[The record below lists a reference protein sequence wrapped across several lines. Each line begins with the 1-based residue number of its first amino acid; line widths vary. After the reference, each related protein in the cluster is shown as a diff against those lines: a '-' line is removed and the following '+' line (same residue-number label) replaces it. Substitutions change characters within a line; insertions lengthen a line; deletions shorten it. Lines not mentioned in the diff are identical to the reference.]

1 MDGFLI
7 LDKPEGITSAECV
20 YKLRSILGT
29 KKIGHC
35 GTLDPLATGLLPI
48 SIGEGTKFSN
58 YLTNKDKLYE
68 VGIKFGLETDTGDI
82 TGKIVSKS
90 QKSYSL
96 NNLET
101 EVKKTEGYQE
111 QLPPMY
117 SALKVKGKPLYYW
130 ARKGVYLSREERKVN
145 VSEVTLIDHNKK
157 EAKLRI
163 ACSKGTYIRG
173 LVEDLGRR
181 MKEHYPTNSPNEKDY
196 EILFHEKAL
205 KENGDLFYDTVEI
218 RNNNGNNSSF
228 IHQIEI
234 ENLRID
240 LSNNGSTYNTISTTF
255 QIMSGNDTIPPNL
268 FSNVNLNIE
277 LANLD
282 VAYMRGYFGNITV
295 SNEVNTNINA
305 LKKTS

>member
-7 LDKPEGITSAECV
+7 LDKATGITSAECV
-20 YKLRSILGT
+20 YKLRSVLGI

-58 YLTNKDKLYE
+58 YLTDKDKLYE
-68 VGIKFGLETDTGDI
+68 VVIKFGLETDTGDI

-96 NNLET
+96 NSLET
-101 EVKKTEGYQE
+101 EVKRIEGFQD

-130 ARKGVYLSREERKVN
+130 ARRGVFLSREERKIN
-145 VSEVTLIDHNKK
+145 VSEVTLIEHNNK

-181 MKEHYPTNSPNEKDY
+181 IKCYATVKSLRRLKVGHLHLDSNFCNLHDKKE
-196 EILFHEKAL
+196 EILSK
-205 KENGDLFYDTVEI
+205 I
-218 RNNNGNNSSF
+218 NSCDSM
-228 IHQIEI
+228 
-234 ENLRID
+234 LID
-240 LSNNGSTYNTISTTF
+240 LKKIRINLEDAKKVRNGLSIDYNAQLKNKRLVRIYTETE
-255 QIMSGNDTIPPNL
+255 L
-268 FSNVNLNIE
+268 FVGLGEILENKLFPKRL
-277 LANLD
+277 LA
-282 VAYMRGYFGNITV
+282 
-295 SNEVNTNINA
+295 TN
-305 LKKTS
+305 

>member
-7 LDKPEGITSAECV
+7 LDKPTGITSAQCV
-20 YKLRSILGT
+20 YKLRSVLGI

-58 YLTNKDKLYE
+58 YLTDKDKLYE
-68 VGIKFGLETDTGDI
+68 VVIKFGLETDTGDI

-96 NNLET
+96 SSLET
-101 EVKKTEGYQE
+101 EVKRIEGFQN

-130 ARKGVYLSREERKVN
+130 ARRGVFLSREERKIN
-145 VSEVTLIDHNKK
+145 VSEVTLIEHNNK

-173 LVEDLGRR
+173 LAEDLGRR
-181 MKEHYPTNSPNEKDY
+181 IKCYATVKSLRRLKVGHLHLDSNSCNLHDKKE
-196 EILFHEKAL
+196 EILSK
-205 KENGDLFYDTVEI
+205 I
-218 RNNNGNNSSF
+218 NSCDSM
-228 IHQIEI
+228 
-234 ENLRID
+234 LID
-240 LSNNGSTYNTISTTF
+240 LKKIRINLEDAKKVRNGLSIDYNAQLKNKRLVRIYTETE
-255 QIMSGNDTIPPNL
+255 L
-268 FSNVNLNIE
+268 FVGLGEILDNKIFPKKL
-277 LANLD
+277 LA
-282 VAYMRGYFGNITV
+282 
-295 SNEVNTNINA
+295 TN
-305 LKKTS
+305 

>member
-20 YKLRSILGT
+20 YKLRSILGI

-181 MKEHYPTNSPNEKDY
+181 IKCYATVKSLRRLKVGHLHLDSNSCNLHDKKE
-196 EILFHEKAL
+196 EILSK
-205 KENGDLFYDTVEI
+205 I
-218 RNNNGNNSSF
+218 NSCDSM
-228 IHQIEI
+228 
-234 ENLRID
+234 LID
-240 LSNNGSTYNTISTTF
+240 LKKIRINLEDAKKVRNCLSIDYNAQLKNKRLVRIYTETE
-255 QIMSGNDTIPPNL
+255 L
-268 FSNVNLNIE
+268 FVGLGEILENKLFPKKL
-277 LANLD
+277 LA
-282 VAYMRGYFGNITV
+282 
-295 SNEVNTNINA
+295 TN
-305 LKKTS
+305 

>member
-20 YKLRSILGT
+20 YKLRSILGI

-181 MKEHYPTNSPNEKDY
+181 MKCYATVKSLRRLKIGHLYLDSHSCNLHDRKE
-196 EILFHEKAL
+196 EILSKLNSCDSMLIDFKKICINLEDAKKVRNGLSIDYNAQL
-205 KENGDLFYDTVEI
+205 KNKRLVRIYTETELFVGLGEILENKLFPK
-218 RNNNGNNSSF
+218 R
-228 IHQIEI
+228 
-234 ENLRID
+234 L
-240 LSNNGSTYNTISTTF
+240 
-255 QIMSGNDTIPPNL
+255 
-268 FSNVNLNIE
+268 
-277 LANLD
+277 LA
-282 VAYMRGYFGNITV
+282 
-295 SNEVNTNINA
+295 TN
-305 LKKTS
+305 

>member
-130 ARKGVYLSREERKVN
+130 VRKGVYLSREERKVN

-181 MKEHYPTNSPNEKDY
+181 MKCYATVKSLRRLKIGHLYLDSHSCNLHDRKE
-196 EILFHEKAL
+196 EILSKVNSCDSMLIDFKKICINLEDAKKVRNGLSIDYNAQL
-205 KENGDLFYDTVEI
+205 ENKRLVRIYTESELFVGLGVI
-218 RNNNGNNSSF
+218 L
-228 IHQIEI
+228 
-234 ENLRID
+234 ENK
-240 LSNNGSTYNTISTTF
+240 
-255 QIMSGNDTIPPNL
+255 L
-268 FSNVNLNIE
+268 FP
-277 LANLD
+277 
-282 VAYMRGYFGNITV
+282 
-295 SNEVNTNINA
+295 
-305 LKKTS
+305 K

>member
-7 LDKPEGITSAECV
+7 LDKPVGITSAECV
-20 YKLRSILGT
+20 YKLRSVLGI

-58 YLTNKDKLYE
+58 YLTDKDKLYE
-68 VGIKFGLETDTGDI
+68 VVIKFGLETDTGDI

-96 NNLET
+96 SSLET
-101 EVKKTEGYQE
+101 EVKKIEGFQD

-130 ARKGVYLSREERKVN
+130 ARRGVFLSREERKIN
-145 VSEVTLIDHNKK
+145 VSEVTLIEHNNK

-181 MKEHYPTNSPNEKDY
+181 IKCYATVKSLRRLKVGHLHLDSNSCNLHDKKE
-196 EILFHEKAL
+196 EILSK
-205 KENGDLFYDTVEI
+205 I
-218 RNNNGNNSSF
+218 NSCDSM
-228 IHQIEI
+228 
-234 ENLRID
+234 LID
-240 LSNNGSTYNTISTTF
+240 LKKIRINLEDAKKVRNGLSIDYNAHLENKRLVRIYTETE
-255 QIMSGNDTIPPNL
+255 L
-268 FSNVNLNIE
+268 FVGLGEILENKLFPKRL
-277 LANLD
+277 LA
-282 VAYMRGYFGNITV
+282 
-295 SNEVNTNINA
+295 TN
-305 LKKTS
+305 

>member
-20 YKLRSILGT
+20 YKLRSILGM

-58 YLTNKDKLYE
+58 YLTDKDKLYE
-68 VGIKFGLETDTGDI
+68 VVIKFGLETDTGDI

-96 NNLET
+96 NSLET
-101 EVKKTEGYQE
+101 EVKRIEGFQD

-130 ARKGVYLSREERKVN
+130 ARRGVFLSREERKIN
-145 VSEVTLIDHNKK
+145 VSEVTLIEHNNK

-181 MKEHYPTNSPNEKDY
+181 IKCYATVKSLRRLKVGHLHLDSNSCNLHDKKE
-196 EILFHEKAL
+196 EILSK
-205 KENGDLFYDTVEI
+205 I
-218 RNNNGNNSSF
+218 NSCDSM
-228 IHQIEI
+228 
-234 ENLRID
+234 LID
-240 LSNNGSTYNTISTTF
+240 LKKIRINLEDAKKVRNGLSIDYNAQLKNKRLVRIYTETE
-255 QIMSGNDTIPPNL
+255 L
-268 FSNVNLNIE
+268 FVGLGEILENKLFPKKL
-277 LANLD
+277 LA
-282 VAYMRGYFGNITV
+282 
-295 SNEVNTNINA
+295 TN
-305 LKKTS
+305 

>member
-7 LDKPEGITSAECV
+7 LDKPTGITSAQCV
-20 YKLRSILGT
+20 YKLRSVLGI

-58 YLTNKDKLYE
+58 YLSDKDKLYE
-68 VGIKFGLETDTGDI
+68 VVIKFGLETDTGDI

-96 NNLET
+96 SSLET
-101 EVKKTEGYQE
+101 EVKKIEGFHD

-130 ARKGVYLSREERKVN
+130 ARRGVFLSREERKIN
-145 VSEVTLIDHNKK
+145 VSEVTLIEHNNK

-173 LVEDLGRR
+173 LAEDLGRR
-181 MKEHYPTNSPNEKDY
+181 IKCYATVKSLRRLKVGHLHLDSNSCNLHDKKE
-196 EILFHEKAL
+196 EILSK
-205 KENGDLFYDTVEI
+205 I
-218 RNNNGNNSSF
+218 NSCDSM
-228 IHQIEI
+228 
-234 ENLRID
+234 LID
-240 LSNNGSTYNTISTTF
+240 LKKIRINLEDAKKVRNGLSIDYNAQLKNKRLVRIYTETE
-255 QIMSGNDTIPPNL
+255 L
-268 FSNVNLNIE
+268 FVGLGEILENKLFPKRL
-277 LANLD
+277 LA
-282 VAYMRGYFGNITV
+282 
-295 SNEVNTNINA
+295 TN
-305 LKKTS
+305 

>member
-7 LDKPEGITSAECV
+7 LDKPTGITSAECV
-20 YKLRSILGT
+20 YKLRSVLGI

-58 YLTNKDKLYE
+58 YLADKDKLYE
-68 VGIKFGLETDTGDI
+68 VVIKFGLETDTGDI

-96 NNLET
+96 SSLET
-101 EVKKTEGYQE
+101 EVKKIEGFQD

-130 ARKGVYLSREERKVN
+130 ARRGVFLSRKERKIN
-145 VSEVTLIDHNKK
+145 VSEVTLIEHNNK

-173 LVEDLGRR
+173 LAEDLGRR
-181 MKEHYPTNSPNEKDY
+181 IKCYATVKSLRRLKVGHLHLDSNSCNLHDKKE
-196 EILFHEKAL
+196 EILSK
-205 KENGDLFYDTVEI
+205 I
-218 RNNNGNNSSF
+218 NSCDSM
-228 IHQIEI
+228 
-234 ENLRID
+234 LID
-240 LSNNGSTYNTISTTF
+240 LKKIRINLEDAKKVRNGLSIDYNAQLIDKRLVRIYTETE
-255 QIMSGNDTIPPNL
+255 L
-268 FSNVNLNIE
+268 FVGLGEILENKLFPKRL
-277 LANLD
+277 LA
-282 VAYMRGYFGNITV
+282 
-295 SNEVNTNINA
+295 TN
-305 LKKTS
+305 

>member
-7 LDKPEGITSAECV
+7 LDKPTGITSAQCV
-20 YKLRSILGT
+20 YKLRSVLGV

-58 YLTNKDKLYE
+58 YLTDKDKLYE
-68 VGIKFGLETDTGDI
+68 VVIKFGLETDTGDI

-96 NNLET
+96 GSLET
-101 EVKKTEGYQE
+101 EVKKIEGFQD

-130 ARKGVYLSREERKVN
+130 ARRGVFLSREERKIN
-145 VSEVTLIDHNKK
+145 VSEVTLIEHNNK

-173 LVEDLGRR
+173 LAEDLGRR
-181 MKEHYPTNSPNEKDY
+181 IKCYATVKSLRRLKVGHLNLDSNSCNLHDKKE
-196 EILFHEKAL
+196 EILSK
-205 KENGDLFYDTVEI
+205 I
-218 RNNNGNNSSF
+218 NSCDSM
-228 IHQIEI
+228 
-234 ENLRID
+234 LID
-240 LSNNGSTYNTISTTF
+240 LKKIRINLEDAKKVRNGLSIDYNAQLKNKRLVRIYTETE
-255 QIMSGNDTIPPNL
+255 L
-268 FSNVNLNIE
+268 FVGLGEILENKLFPKRL
-277 LANLD
+277 LA
-282 VAYMRGYFGNITV
+282 
-295 SNEVNTNINA
+295 TN
-305 LKKTS
+305 

>member
-7 LDKPEGITSAECV
+7 LDKPTGITSAQCV
-20 YKLRSILGT
+20 YKLRSVLGI

-58 YLTNKDKLYE
+58 YLTDKDKLYE
-68 VGIKFGLETDTGDI
+68 VVIKFGLETDTGDI

-96 NNLET
+96 SSLET
-101 EVKKTEGYQE
+101 EVKKIEGFQD

-130 ARKGVYLSREERKVN
+130 ARRGVFLSREERKIN
-145 VSEVTLIDHNKK
+145 VSEVTLIEHNNK

-181 MKEHYPTNSPNEKDY
+181 IKCYATVKSLRRLKVGHLHLDSNSCNLHDKKE
-196 EILFHEKAL
+196 EILSK
-205 KENGDLFYDTVEI
+205 I
-218 RNNNGNNSSF
+218 NSCDSM
-228 IHQIEI
+228 
-234 ENLRID
+234 LID
-240 LSNNGSTYNTISTTF
+240 LKKIRINLEDAKKVRNGLSIDYNAQLKNKRLVRIYTETE
-255 QIMSGNDTIPPNL
+255 L
-268 FSNVNLNIE
+268 FVGLGEILENKLFPKKL
-277 LANLD
+277 LA
-282 VAYMRGYFGNITV
+282 
-295 SNEVNTNINA
+295 TN
-305 LKKTS
+305 

>member
-7 LDKPEGITSAECV
+7 LDKPTGMTSAQCV
-20 YKLRSILGT
+20 YKLRSVLGM

-58 YLTNKDKLYE
+58 YLTDKDKLYE
-68 VGIKFGLETDTGDI
+68 VVIKFGLETDTGDI

-96 NNLET
+96 SSLET
-101 EVKKTEGYQE
+101 EVKKIEGFQD

-130 ARKGVYLSREERKVN
+130 ARRGVFLSRKERKIN
-145 VSEVTLIDHNKK
+145 VSEVTLIEHNNK

-173 LVEDLGRR
+173 LAEDLGRR
-181 MKEHYPTNSPNEKDY
+181 IKCYATVKSLRRLKVGHLHLDSNSCNLHDKKE
-196 EILFHEKAL
+196 EILSK
-205 KENGDLFYDTVEI
+205 I
-218 RNNNGNNSSF
+218 NSCDSM
-228 IHQIEI
+228 
-234 ENLRID
+234 LID
-240 LSNNGSTYNTISTTF
+240 LKKIRINLEDAKKVRNGLSIDYNAQLKNKRLVRIYTETE
-255 QIMSGNDTIPPNL
+255 L
-268 FSNVNLNIE
+268 FVGLGEILENKLFPKRL
-277 LANLD
+277 LA
-282 VAYMRGYFGNITV
+282 
-295 SNEVNTNINA
+295 TN
-305 LKKTS
+305 

>member
-7 LDKPEGITSAECV
+7 LDKPTGITSAQCV
-20 YKLRSILGT
+20 YKLRSVLGI

-58 YLTNKDKLYE
+58 YLTDKDKLYE
-68 VGIKFGLETDTGDI
+68 VVIKFGLETDTGDI

-96 NNLET
+96 SSLET
-101 EVKKTEGYQE
+101 EVKKIEGFQD

-130 ARKGVYLSREERKVN
+130 ARRGVFLSREERKIN
-145 VSEVTLIDHNKK
+145 VSEVTLIEHNNK

-173 LVEDLGRR
+173 LAEDLGRR
-181 MKEHYPTNSPNEKDY
+181 IKCYATVKSLRRLKVGHLHLDSNSCNLHDKKE
-196 EILFHEKAL
+196 EILSK
-205 KENGDLFYDTVEI
+205 I
-218 RNNNGNNSSF
+218 NSCDSM
-228 IHQIEI
+228 
-234 ENLRID
+234 LID
-240 LSNNGSTYNTISTTF
+240 LKKIRINLEDAKKVRNGLSIDYNAQLKNKRLVRIYTETE
-255 QIMSGNDTIPPNL
+255 L
-268 FSNVNLNIE
+268 FVGLGEILENKLFPKRL
-277 LANLD
+277 LA
-282 VAYMRGYFGNITV
+282 
-295 SNEVNTNINA
+295 TN
-305 LKKTS
+305 

>member
-7 LDKPEGITSAECV
+7 LDKPTGITSAECV
-20 YKLRSILGT
+20 YKLRSVLGI

-58 YLTNKDKLYE
+58 YLTDKDKLYE
-68 VGIKFGLETDTGDI
+68 VVIKFGLETDTGDI

-96 NNLET
+96 NSLET
-101 EVKKTEGYQE
+101 EVKRIEGFQD

-130 ARKGVYLSREERKVN
+130 ARRGVFLSREERKIN
-145 VSEVTLIDHNKK
+145 VSEVTLIEHNNK

-173 LVEDLGRR
+173 LAEDLGRR
-181 MKEHYPTNSPNEKDY
+181 IKCYATVKSLRRLKVGHLHLDSNSCNLHDKKE
-196 EILFHEKAL
+196 EILSK
-205 KENGDLFYDTVEI
+205 I
-218 RNNNGNNSSF
+218 NSCDSM
-228 IHQIEI
+228 
-234 ENLRID
+234 LID
-240 LSNNGSTYNTISTTF
+240 LKKIRINLEDAKKVRNGLSIDYNAQLKNKRLVRIYTETE
-255 QIMSGNDTIPPNL
+255 L
-268 FSNVNLNIE
+268 FVGLGEILENKLFPKRL
-277 LANLD
+277 LA
-282 VAYMRGYFGNITV
+282 
-295 SNEVNTNINA
+295 TN
-305 LKKTS
+305 

>member
-181 MKEHYPTNSPNEKDY
+181 MKCYATVKSLRRLKIGHLYLDSHSCNLHDRKE
-196 EILFHEKAL
+196 EILSKVNSCDSMLIDFKKICINLEDAKKVRNGLSIDYNAQF
-205 KENGDLFYDTVEI
+205 ENKRLVRIYTESELFVGLGVI
-218 RNNNGNNSSF
+218 L
-228 IHQIEI
+228 
-234 ENLRID
+234 ENK
-240 LSNNGSTYNTISTTF
+240 
-255 QIMSGNDTIPPNL
+255 L
-268 FSNVNLNIE
+268 FPKRL
-277 LANLD
+277 LA
-282 VAYMRGYFGNITV
+282 
-295 SNEVNTNINA
+295 TN
-305 LKKTS
+305 

>member
-7 LDKPEGITSAECV
+7 LDKPTGITSAECV
-20 YKLRSILGT
+20 YKLRSVLGI

-58 YLTNKDKLYE
+58 YLTDKDKLYE
-68 VGIKFGLETDTGDI
+68 VVIKFGLETDTGDI

-96 NNLET
+96 SSLET
-101 EVKKTEGYQE
+101 EVKKIEGFQD

-130 ARKGVYLSREERKVN
+130 ARRGVFLSREERKIN
-145 VSEVTLIDHNKK
+145 VSEVTLIEHNNK

-181 MKEHYPTNSPNEKDY
+181 IKCYATVKSLRRLKVGHLHLDSNSCNLHDKKE
-196 EILFHEKAL
+196 EILSK
-205 KENGDLFYDTVEI
+205 I
-218 RNNNGNNSSF
+218 NSCDSM
-228 IHQIEI
+228 
-234 ENLRID
+234 LID
-240 LSNNGSTYNTISTTF
+240 LKKIRINLEDAKKVRNGLSIDYNAQLKNKRLVRIYTETE
-255 QIMSGNDTIPPNL
+255 L
-268 FSNVNLNIE
+268 FVGLGEILENKLFPKRL
-277 LANLD
+277 LA
-282 VAYMRGYFGNITV
+282 
-295 SNEVNTNINA
+295 TN
-305 LKKTS
+305 

>member
-7 LDKPEGITSAECV
+7 LDKPTGITSAQCV
-20 YKLRSILGT
+20 YKLRSVLGI

-58 YLTNKDKLYE
+58 YLTDKDKLYE
-68 VGIKFGLETDTGDI
+68 VVIKFGLETDTGDI

-96 NNLET
+96 SSLEA
-101 EVKKTEGYQE
+101 EIKKIEGLQD

-130 ARKGVYLSREERKVN
+130 ARRGVFLSRKERKIN
-145 VSEVTLIDHNKK
+145 VSEVTLIEHNNK

-173 LVEDLGRR
+173 LAEDLGRR
-181 MKEHYPTNSPNEKDY
+181 IKCYATVKSLRRLKVGHLHLDSNSCNLHDKKE
-196 EILFHEKAL
+196 EILSK
-205 KENGDLFYDTVEI
+205 I
-218 RNNNGNNSSF
+218 NSCDSM
-228 IHQIEI
+228 
-234 ENLRID
+234 LID
-240 LSNNGSTYNTISTTF
+240 LKKIRINLEDAKKVRNGLSIDYNAQLKNKRLVRIYTETE
-255 QIMSGNDTIPPNL
+255 L
-268 FSNVNLNIE
+268 FVGLGEILENKLFPKRL
-277 LANLD
+277 LA
-282 VAYMRGYFGNITV
+282 
-295 SNEVNTNINA
+295 TN
-305 LKKTS
+305 

>member
-7 LDKPEGITSAECV
+7 LDKPTGITSAQCV
-20 YKLRSILGT
+20 YKLRSVLGI

-68 VGIKFGLETDTGDI
+68 VVIKFGLETDTGDI

-96 NNLET
+96 SSLET
-101 EVKKTEGYQE
+101 EIKKIEGFQD
-111 QLPPMY
+111 QLPPMH

-130 ARKGVYLSREERKVN
+130 ARRGVFLSREERKIN
-145 VSEVTLIDHNKK
+145 VSEVTLIEHNNK

-173 LVEDLGRR
+173 LAEDLGRR
-181 MKEHYPTNSPNEKDY
+181 IKCYATVKSLRRLKVGHLHLDSNSCNLHDKKE
-196 EILFHEKAL
+196 EILSK
-205 KENGDLFYDTVEI
+205 I
-218 RNNNGNNSSF
+218 NSCDSM
-228 IHQIEI
+228 
-234 ENLRID
+234 LID
-240 LSNNGSTYNTISTTF
+240 LKKIRINLEDAKKVRNGLSIDYNAQLKNKRLVRIYTETE
-255 QIMSGNDTIPPNL
+255 L
-268 FSNVNLNIE
+268 FVGLGEILENKLFPKRL
-277 LANLD
+277 LA
-282 VAYMRGYFGNITV
+282 
-295 SNEVNTNINA
+295 TN
-305 LKKTS
+305 

>member
-7 LDKPEGITSAECV
+7 LDKPTGITSAQCV
-20 YKLRSILGT
+20 YKLRSVLGI

-58 YLTNKDKLYE
+58 YLTDKDKLYE
-68 VGIKFGLETDTGDI
+68 VVIKFGLETDTGDI

-96 NNLET
+96 NSLET
-101 EVKKTEGYQE
+101 EVKRIEGFQD

-130 ARKGVYLSREERKVN
+130 ARRGVFLSREERKIN
-145 VSEVTLIDHNKK
+145 VSEVTLIEHNNK

-181 MKEHYPTNSPNEKDY
+181 IKCYATVKSLRRLKVGHLHLDSNSCNLHDKKE
-196 EILFHEKAL
+196 EILSK
-205 KENGDLFYDTVEI
+205 I
-218 RNNNGNNSSF
+218 NSCDSM
-228 IHQIEI
+228 
-234 ENLRID
+234 LID
-240 LSNNGSTYNTISTTF
+240 LKKIRINLEDAKKVRNGLSIDYNAQLKNKRLVRIYTETE
-255 QIMSGNDTIPPNL
+255 L
-268 FSNVNLNIE
+268 FVGLGEILENKLFPKRL
-277 LANLD
+277 LA
-282 VAYMRGYFGNITV
+282 
-295 SNEVNTNINA
+295 TN
-305 LKKTS
+305 

>member
-7 LDKPEGITSAECV
+7 LDKPTGITSAQCV
-20 YKLRSILGT
+20 YKLRSVLGI

-58 YLTNKDKLYE
+58 YLTDKDKLYE
-68 VGIKFGLETDTGDI
+68 VVIKFGLETDTGDI

-96 NNLET
+96 SSLET
-101 EVKKTEGYQE
+101 EVKKIEGFQD

-130 ARKGVYLSREERKVN
+130 ARRGVFLSRKERKIN
-145 VSEVTLIDHNKK
+145 VSEVTLIEHNNK

-181 MKEHYPTNSPNEKDY
+181 IKCYATVKSLRRLKVGHLNLDSNSCNLHDKKE
-196 EILFHEKAL
+196 EILSK
-205 KENGDLFYDTVEI
+205 I
-218 RNNNGNNSSF
+218 NSCDSM
-228 IHQIEI
+228 
-234 ENLRID
+234 LID
-240 LSNNGSTYNTISTTF
+240 LKKIRINLEDAKKVRNGLSIDYNAQLKNKRLVRIYTETE
-255 QIMSGNDTIPPNL
+255 L
-268 FSNVNLNIE
+268 FVGLGEILENKLFPKKL
-277 LANLD
+277 LA
-282 VAYMRGYFGNITV
+282 
-295 SNEVNTNINA
+295 TN
-305 LKKTS
+305 

>member
-7 LDKPEGITSAECV
+7 LDKPTGITSAECV
-20 YKLRSILGT
+20 YKLRSVLGI

-58 YLTNKDKLYE
+58 YLTDKDKLYE
-68 VGIKFGLETDTGDI
+68 VVIKFGLETDTGDI

-90 QKSYSL
+90 QKSYCL
-96 NNLET
+96 NSLET
-101 EVKKTEGYQE
+101 EVKRIEGFQD

-130 ARKGVYLSREERKVN
+130 ARRGVFLSREERKIN
-145 VSEVTLIDHNKK
+145 VSEVTLIEHNNK

-181 MKEHYPTNSPNEKDY
+181 IKCYATVKSLRRLKVGHLHLDSNSCNLHDKKE
-196 EILFHEKAL
+196 EILSK
-205 KENGDLFYDTVEI
+205 I
-218 RNNNGNNSSF
+218 NSCDSM
-228 IHQIEI
+228 
-234 ENLRID
+234 LID
-240 LSNNGSTYNTISTTF
+240 LKKIRINLEDAKKVRNGLSIDYNAQLKNKRLVRIYTETE
-255 QIMSGNDTIPPNL
+255 L
-268 FSNVNLNIE
+268 FVGLGEILENKLFPKRL
-277 LANLD
+277 LA
-282 VAYMRGYFGNITV
+282 
-295 SNEVNTNINA
+295 TN
-305 LKKTS
+305 

>member
-7 LDKPEGITSAECV
+7 LDKPTGITSAQCV
-20 YKLRSILGT
+20 YKLRSVLGI

-58 YLTNKDKLYE
+58 YLTDKDKLYE
-68 VGIKFGLETDTGDI
+68 VVIKFGLETDTGDI

-96 NNLET
+96 SSLET
-101 EVKKTEGYQE
+101 EVKKIEGFQD

-130 ARKGVYLSREERKVN
+130 ARRGVFLSRKERKIN
-145 VSEVTLIDHNKK
+145 VSEVTLIEHNNK

-173 LVEDLGRR
+173 LAEDLGRR
-181 MKEHYPTNSPNEKDY
+181 IKCYATVKSLRRLKVGHLHLDSNSCNLHDKKE
-196 EILFHEKAL
+196 EILSK
-205 KENGDLFYDTVEI
+205 I
-218 RNNNGNNSSF
+218 NSCDSM
-228 IHQIEI
+228 
-234 ENLRID
+234 LID
-240 LSNNGSTYNTISTTF
+240 LKKIRINLEDAKKVRNGLSIDYNAQLKNKRLVRIYTETE
-255 QIMSGNDTIPPNL
+255 L
-268 FSNVNLNIE
+268 FVGLGEILENKLFPKKL
-277 LANLD
+277 LA
-282 VAYMRGYFGNITV
+282 
-295 SNEVNTNINA
+295 TN
-305 LKKTS
+305 

>member
-7 LDKPEGITSAECV
+7 LDKPTGITSAECV
-20 YKLRSILGT
+20 YKLRSVLGI

-58 YLTNKDKLYE
+58 YLTDKDKLYE
-68 VGIKFGLETDTGDI
+68 VVIKFGLETDTGDI

-96 NNLET
+96 SSLET
-101 EVKKTEGYQE
+101 EVKKIEGFQD

-130 ARKGVYLSREERKVN
+130 ARRGVFLSREERKIN
-145 VSEVTLIDHNKK
+145 VSEVTLIEHNNK

-181 MKEHYPTNSPNEKDY
+181 IKCYATVKSLRRLKVGHLHLDSNSCNLHDKKE
-196 EILFHEKAL
+196 EILSK
-205 KENGDLFYDTVEI
+205 I
-218 RNNNGNNSSF
+218 NSCDSM
-228 IHQIEI
+228 
-234 ENLRID
+234 LID
-240 LSNNGSTYNTISTTF
+240 LKKIRINLEDAKKVRNGLSIDYNAQLKNKRLVRIYTESE
-255 QIMSGNDTIPPNL
+255 L
-268 FSNVNLNIE
+268 FVGLGEILENKLFPKRL
-277 LANLD
+277 LA
-282 VAYMRGYFGNITV
+282 
-295 SNEVNTNINA
+295 TN
-305 LKKTS
+305 

>member
-7 LDKPEGITSAECV
+7 LDKPAGITSAQCV
-20 YKLRSILGT
+20 YKLRSVLGI

-58 YLTNKDKLYE
+58 YLTDKDKLYE
-68 VGIKFGLETDTGDI
+68 VVIKFGLETDTGDI

-96 NNLET
+96 SSLET
-101 EVKKTEGYQE
+101 EVKKIEGFQD

-130 ARKGVYLSREERKVN
+130 ARRGVFLSRKERKIN
-145 VSEVTLIDHNKK
+145 VSEVTLIEHNNK

-173 LVEDLGRR
+173 LAEDLGRR
-181 MKEHYPTNSPNEKDY
+181 IKCYATVKSLRRLKVGHLHLDSNSCNLHDKKEEIFSKINSCDSMLIDLKKIRINLEDAKKVRNGLSIDY
-196 EILFHEKAL
+196 NAQLKNKRLVRIYTETELFVGLGEIL
-205 KENGDLFYDTVEI
+205 ENKLFPK
-218 RNNNGNNSSF
+218 R
-228 IHQIEI
+228 
-234 ENLRID
+234 L
-240 LSNNGSTYNTISTTF
+240 
-255 QIMSGNDTIPPNL
+255 
-268 FSNVNLNIE
+268 
-277 LANLD
+277 LA
-282 VAYMRGYFGNITV
+282 
-295 SNEVNTNINA
+295 TN
-305 LKKTS
+305 

>member
-7 LDKPEGITSAECV
+7 LDKPTGITSAECV
-20 YKLRSILGT
+20 YKLRSVLGI

-58 YLTNKDKLYE
+58 YLTDKDKLYE
-68 VGIKFGLETDTGDI
+68 VVIKFGLETDTGDI

-96 NNLET
+96 SSLET
-101 EVKKTEGYQE
+101 EVKKIEGFQD

-130 ARKGVYLSREERKVN
+130 ARRGVFLSREERKIN
-145 VSEVTLIDHNKK
+145 VSEVTLIEHNNK

-181 MKEHYPTNSPNEKDY
+181 IKCYATVKSLRRLKVGHLHLDSNSCNLHDKKE
-196 EILFHEKAL
+196 EILSK
-205 KENGDLFYDTVEI
+205 I
-218 RNNNGNNSSF
+218 NSCDSM
-228 IHQIEI
+228 
-234 ENLRID
+234 LID
-240 LSNNGSTYNTISTTF
+240 LKKIRINSEDAKKVRNGLSIDYNAQLKNKRLVRIYTETE
-255 QIMSGNDTIPPNL
+255 L
-268 FSNVNLNIE
+268 FVGLGEILENKLFPKKL
-277 LANLD
+277 LA
-282 VAYMRGYFGNITV
+282 
-295 SNEVNTNINA
+295 TN
-305 LKKTS
+305 

>member
-7 LDKPEGITSAECV
+7 LDKPTGITSAQCV
-20 YKLRSILGT
+20 YKLRSVLGI

-68 VGIKFGLETDTGDI
+68 VVIKFGLETDTGDI

-96 NNLET
+96 SSLET
-101 EVKKTEGYQE
+101 EVKKIEGFQD

-130 ARKGVYLSREERKVN
+130 ARRGVFLSRKERKIN
-145 VSEVTLIDHNKK
+145 VSEVTLIEHNNK

-173 LVEDLGRR
+173 LAEDLGRR
-181 MKEHYPTNSPNEKDY
+181 IKCYATVKSLRRLKVGHLHLDSNSCNLHDKKE
-196 EILFHEKAL
+196 EILSK
-205 KENGDLFYDTVEI
+205 I
-218 RNNNGNNSSF
+218 NSCDSML
-228 IHQIEI
+228 I
-234 ENLRID
+234 
-240 LSNNGSTYNTISTTF
+240 
-255 QIMSGNDTIPPNL
+255 
-268 FSNVNLNIE
+268 
-277 LANLD
+277 
-282 VAYMRGYFGNITV
+282 
-295 SNEVNTNINA
+295 A
-305 LKKTS
+305 LKKIRINLEDAKKVRNGLSIAYNAQLKNKRLVRIYTETELFVGLGEILENKLFPKRLLATN